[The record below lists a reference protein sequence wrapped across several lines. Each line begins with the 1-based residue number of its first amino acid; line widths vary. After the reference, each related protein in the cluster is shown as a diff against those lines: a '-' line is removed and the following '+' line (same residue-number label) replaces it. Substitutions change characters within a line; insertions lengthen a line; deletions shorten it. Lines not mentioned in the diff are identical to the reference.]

1 VLLVGPNAVPASTTA
16 ELARLRPRRIIVL
29 GGPGA
34 ISDAAAATIAGY
46 ATEYGARIGGA
57 TRYDTAA
64 GVSADA
70 FGSGAPVA
78 YVVSGA
84 TFADAVSAGPA
95 AARDGGPILLTDPA
109 TLSAPTAAE
118 LARLAPT
125 RVVIVGGAGAVL
137 PAVEDAIRALL
148 PAAAVERIAGADRY
162 ATSAAVAAT
171 FAPGSAAVFLAIG
184 TNFPDA
190 LAGGAAAGALGSPVV
205 LTASNALLPVT
216 AAELTRLAP
225 RRAVVLGGP
234 TLVSEAVV
242 VATRG
247 ILAAQ

>member
-1 VLLVGPNAVPASTTA
+1 
-16 ELARLRPRRIIVL
+16 
-29 GGPGA
+29 
-34 ISDAAAATIAGY
+34 
-46 ATEYGARIGGA
+46 
-57 TRYDTAA
+57 
-64 GVSADA
+64 
-70 FGSGAPVA
+70 
-78 YVVSGA
+78 
-84 TFADAVSAGPA
+84 
-95 AARDGGPILLTDPA
+95 
-109 TLSAPTAAE
+109 
-118 LARLAPT
+118 
-125 RVVIVGGAGAVL
+125 VL
-137 PAVEDAIRALL
+137 PAVEAAIRALL

-162 ATSAAVAAT
+162 ATSAAVSAT

-205 LTASNALLPVT
+205 LTATNALLPVT